1 MIRFILLFE
10 IFSFKFIQNNNL
22 IINNEIIKINLF
34 IFSILELLELQTI
47 DWIIK
52 NVHLQNYFAC
62 TIIAEALYLGGVY
75 RKTKN
80 KKHSIYFGELIFIS
94 AN

>member
-52 NVHLQNYFAC
+52 NVHL
-62 TIIAEALYLGGVY
+62 
-75 RKTKN
+75 
-80 KKHSIYFGELIFIS
+80 
-94 AN
+94 